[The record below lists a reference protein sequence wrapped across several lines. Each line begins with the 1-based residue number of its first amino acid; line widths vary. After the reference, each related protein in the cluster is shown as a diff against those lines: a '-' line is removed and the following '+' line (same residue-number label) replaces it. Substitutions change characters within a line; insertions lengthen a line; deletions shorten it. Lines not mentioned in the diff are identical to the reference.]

1 MPGRLDSKVAIVT
14 GAGCVEP
21 GWGNG
26 RAAVAAFVR
35 EGAQMFGIDL
45 RAMQWRKRWPARRRC
60 AILAGK

>member
-14 GAGCVEP
+14 DAGCVGP

-35 EGAQMFGIDL
+35 EGAQMFAIDL
-45 RAMQWRKRWPARRRC
+45 RADAMADTMAR
-60 AILAGK
+60 A